1 MSSLEDPRAAIE
13 RVDRELIAKLA
24 ERIALTRSVGAR
36 KGEDR
41 GLPLRD
47 EARERALFEAWVEEG
62 ERHGLSPYFLGRILR
77 EVLSWSRRDQE
88 RFLAG
93 DVAGAPVRVAFQ
105 GAHHAY
111 SDLAARKLF
120 SVRGAAATTVGC
132 ATFAAAL
139 DALEAGEVEYAL
151 LPIENTIAGSIDPVY
166 RLLSEREVHV
176 VDEEVWT
183 VEHCLA
189 GLPGATVAGLRHVRS
204 HPVALQQCERFLA
217 GLVGAHAESCFD
229 TAAAADEVA
238 EAGDPA
244 NAALCSEAAAEAA
257 GLVVLARDV
266 ADASPNVTRFLLL
279 ARAPETFDPRLPA
292 RTSLLLTLDHKRG
305 ALAELL
311 GALAQAGCSL
321 TKLESRPQPHAPWEY
336 LFYVDVEGDAARE
349 PLLGALEAARAN
361 TNVLRVLGS
370 YPRRAGVDADAS
382 PPDLGHG

>member
-24 ERIALTRSVGAR
+24 ERIALTRAVGAR
-36 KGEDR
+36 KGQDP

-47 EARERALFEAWVEEG
+47 EVRERELFETWVEEG
-62 ERHGLSPYFLGRILR
+62 ERRGLSPYFLGRILR
-77 EVLSWSRRDQE
+77 EVLTWSRRDQE
-88 RFLAG
+88 RFLAV
-93 DVAGAPVRVAFQ
+93 DAGGEPVRVAFQ

-120 SVRGAAATTVGC
+120 SVRDSAATTVGYPS
-132 ATFAAAL
+132 FAAAL
-139 DALEAGEVEYAL
+139 DALAAGDVAYAL
-151 LPIENTIAGSIDPVY
+151 LPVENTIAGSIDPVY
-166 RLLSEREVHV
+166 RLLAEREVHV
-176 VDEEVWT
+176 VDEEVWN
-183 VEHCLA
+183 VEHCLS
-189 GLPGATVAGLRHVRS
+189 GLPGATLTDLRHVRS
-204 HPVALQQCERFLA
+204 HPVALAQCERFLA
-217 GLVGAHAESCFD
+217 GLVGVQAESCFD

-238 EAGDPA
+238 AAGDPA

-279 ARAPETFDPRLPA
+279 SLTAESFDPRLPA
-292 RTSLLLTLDHKRG
+292 RTSLLLTLDHRRG

-311 GALAQAGCSL
+311 GVLARAGCSL

-349 PLLGALEAARAN
+349 PLLSALEEARAH
-361 TNVLRVLGS
+361 TNQLRVLGS
-370 YPRRAGVDADAS
+370 YPRRAGVDAEGS
-382 PPDLGHG
+382 RRELGHD